1 MFDIDLGALI
11 RDRGK
16 DCLVV
21 DHGRVPCPRCG
32 STNTE
37 TRVTAPAAR
46 WDLRPAQSFL
56 TCPRCQ
62 CGSIVGGARRYR
74 GRWWLSRCFMTFSW
88 TRRSAPPAPI
98 RAPCN
103 CSDRSVN
110 GLRVVASRGFDPSFL
125 QFFATVRVEDSCVCG
140 SALRQAGRVIVPNV
154 TTSEIF
160 KGAPSREVLRNADVR
175 SVQAT
180 PIFSRARWLIGVIST
195 HWTSDHWPS
204 DEELARLDVVVLRAA
219 RQIASN

>member
-1 MFDIDLGALI
+1 LEARGGIGVAVAQQALYDVLLDETISATGADKGTLQ
-11 RDRGK
+11 
-16 DCLVV
+16 L
-21 DHGRVPCPRCG
+21 
-32 STNTE
+32 
-37 TRVTAPAAR
+37 
-46 WDLRPAQSFL
+46 L
-56 TCPRCQ
+56 
-62 CGSIVGGARRYR
+62 
-74 GRWWLSRCFMTFSW
+74 
-88 TRRSAPPAPI
+88 
-98 RAPCN
+98 
-103 CSDRSVN
+103 DRSVN

-180 PIFSRARWLIGVIST
+180 PIFSQARWLIGVIST
-195 HWTSDHWPS
+195 HWTSEHRPS
-204 DEELARLDVVVLRAA
+204 DEELARLDAVVLRAA